1 MMAFATHWTQQ
12 GLHIMTFM
20 IRTIDANRTFIAIV
34 YFVYLIPYF
43 LSGSL
48 MARTLGF
55 NGDGTNKTI
64 WKNVAILTAISIG
77 GLLVLWVVF
86 TVVLNVNNEILPM
99 FKANRL
105 YIGRWHYPDG
115 HWHRGWQ
122 FAQRLC

>member
-1 MMAFATHWTQQ
+1 
-12 GLHIMTFM
+12 
-20 IRTIDANRTFIAIV
+20 
-34 YFVYLIPYF
+34 
-43 LSGSL
+43 

-105 YIGRWHYPDG
+105 YILGVGIIPMVIGIGVGNLLNAFVSQKTNSIWPGLFTALLWGTWTISATTAVIQYVF
-115 HWHRGWQ
+115 W
-122 FAQRLC
+122 